1 MAGTE
6 TISKSAAVWAV
17 RRGANRRR
25 AGESSARI
33 ERMTSEEQAR
43 VRGDLAQKGGAVPGL
58 YLG

>member
-1 MAGTE
+1 MTRNE

-25 AGESSARI
+25 AADSSAWV
-33 ERMTSEEQAR
+33 ERMTREEQPR
-43 VRGDLAQKGGAVPGL
+43 VRENMAKMGGAVPGL

>member
-1 MAGTE
+1 MTGTK

-25 AGESSARI
+25 AAERSAWI
-33 ERMTSEEQAR
+33 ERMTREEHPR
-43 VRGDLAQKGGAVPGL
+43 VREDLANIGGAVPGL